1 LEPHSFYADQT
12 GAGVKTKPDC
22 CYGAR
27 AAYSG
32 HSAKGNPML
41 SDQLINEAKAKI
53 TWGESPAD
61 VHKYLVTYGMTPE
74 EADAAIKS

>member
-1 LEPHSFYADQT
+1 
-12 GAGVKTKPDC
+12 
-22 CYGAR
+22 
-27 AAYSG
+27 
-32 HSAKGNPML
+32 ML